1 LLILK
6 SSRFWNAFAT
16 AKETLGIRS
25 RYLRL
30 PGRRIS
36 HRPGHRTIEPDF
48 AMVYSSV
55 RERRFAAQIVS
66 GVAPSRLGRGLAYSF
81 EIDVVRY
88 DNATKA
94 AVYRC

>member
-1 LLILK
+1 
-6 SSRFWNAFAT
+6 
-16 AKETLGIRS
+16 
-25 RYLRL
+25 
-30 PGRRIS
+30 
-36 HRPGHRTIEPDF
+36 
-48 AMVYSSV
+48 MVYSSV